1 MSCVGRNGCQ
11 EKSKKQSAADQGKSL
26 TTTELKK
33 TVDLFGE
40 PFDDRKER
48 SEDAPSIRD
57 VAQAMNTTP
66 LKIRK
71 ILITTGNYSTEL
83 SRRVQSLR
91 EQGSSIQQIMQ
102 WKQWCQTPL
111 NLLSKN

>member
-1 MSCVGRNGCQ
+1 MSDDTPKAKRDRPR
-11 EKSKKQSAADQGKSL
+11 KKPDYDR
-26 TTTELKK
+26 TEQIDDLLKK

-83 SRRVQSLR
+83 SRRV
-91 EQGSSIQQIMQ
+91 
-102 WKQWCQTPL
+102 
-111 NLLSKN
+111 